1 MALLKTILDIKRH
14 NSAMAAGISLDNL
27 QSFIDEGLD
36 RHIYHAI
43 GYAQVMELVGQK
55 ATATPKQQRM
65 LDLLQKAAVA
75 FMVYYWADQ
84 GAVQF
89 SDLGIH
95 VAKDSNKLPASDK
108 KIIALKKQ
116 NISSGYAALETAVTF
131 LEENIEDFPTYQAS
145 AEHSRNRSLLINTST
160 EFQGSGVN
168 INQDARLYQ
177 TLRTYQET
185 IEQTYIE
192 PVLGYEIKEALH
204 QGILNNNL
212 SPEHQQL
219 LKRVRKAIAAYTM
232 AEAIPFMV
240 LSMDASGIFQLSETV
255 GGISGNVE
263 NRSSA
268 SDLRLSVAMNRYQM
282 SAEQHLEGVRKY
294 LASNKADFGYVTP
307 EAINMND
314 NYQNVFFI

>member
-1 MALLKTILDIKRH
+1 MALFENIIELRKY
-14 NSAMAAGISLDNL
+14 NSALSGNIELDNL
-27 QSFIDEGLD
+27 QSFINEGLN
-36 RHIYHAI
+36 RHIYQAI
-43 GYAQVMELVGQK
+43 GYDQVTTLIDQK
-55 ATATPKQQRM
+55 ATASVKQDRV
-65 LDLLQKAAVA
+65 LDLLQHAAVA

-116 NISSGYAALETAVTF
+116 NIGSGYAALETAVSF
-131 LEENIEDFPTYQAS
+131 LEDNINDFPIYKES
-145 AEHSRNRSLLINTST
+145 AEHARNRALLINTAT

-168 INQDARLYQ
+168 INQDARLYA
-177 TLRTYQET
+177 TLRSYQET
-185 IEQTYIE
+185 IEATYIE
-192 PVLGYEIKEALH
+192 PVLGYDIKEALH
-204 QGILNNNL
+204 LAILNNSL
-212 SPEHQQL
+212 SAEQQQL
-219 LKRVRKAIAAYTM
+219 LKRVRKAVAAYTM

-268 SDLRLSVAMNRYQM
+268 SDLRLSVAMNRYHM
-282 SAEQHLEGVRKY
+282 SAEQHLETVRKY
-294 LASNKADFGYVTP
+294 LAAHKADFGYTTP
-307 EAINMND
+307 EPININD

>member
-1 MALLKTILDIKRH
+1 MALLDTHLDIKRH
-14 NSAMAAGISLDNL
+14 NSAIGKIEMINL
-27 QSFIDEGLD
+27 QSFIDEALD
-36 RHIYHAI
+36 RHIYQAI
-43 GYAQVMELVGQK
+43 GYNQVAELIEQK
-55 ATATPKQQRM
+55 ATATPKQKRV
-65 LDLLQKAAVA
+65 LDLLQKAATA

-95 VAKDSNKLPASDK
+95 VAKDNNRLPASDK

-131 LEENIEDFPTYQAS
+131 LEENIDDFPVYKES
-145 AEHSRNRSLLINTST
+145 AEHERNRALLINTAT

-185 IEQTYIE
+185 IESTYIE
-192 PVLGYEIKEALH
+192 PVLGTYIKDQLH
-204 QGILNNNL
+204 DGIMTGTL
-212 SPEHQQL
+212 SPDHQKL
-219 LKRVRKAIAAYTM
+219 LKLVRKAIAAYTL
-232 AEAIPFMV
+232 AEAIPYMV
-240 LSMDASGIFQLSETV
+240 LSMDASGIFELSETV

-268 SDLRLSVAMNRYQM
+268 SDKRLAIAMNRYQM
-282 SAEQHLEGVRKY
+282 SAEQHLEVVRKY
-294 LASNKADFGYVTP
+294 LVSHREDFGYTAAEP
-307 EAINMND
+307 INVND
-314 NYQNVFFI
+314 SYTNTYLF

>member
-1 MALLKTILDIKRH
+1 MALLDTILDIKRH
-14 NSAMAAGISLDNL
+14 NSALSGNIKIDNL
-27 QSFIDEGLD
+27 QSFINEGLD

-43 GYAQVMELVGQK
+43 GYDQVANLVAAKQTASLKQK
-55 ATATPKQQRM
+55 RM
-65 LDLLQKAAVA
+65 LDLLQKAAVG

-89 SDLGIH
+89 SDMGIH
-95 VAKDSNKLPASDK
+95 VAKDSTKLPASDK

-131 LEENIEDFPTYQAS
+131 LEDNINDFPVYKES
-145 AEHSRNRSLLINTST
+145 AQHARNRALLINTAT

-168 INQDARLYQ
+168 INQDARLYA

-185 IEQTYIE
+185 IELTYIE
-192 PVLGYEIKEALH
+192 PVLGYDIKEALH
-204 QGILNNNL
+204 QAILNNSL
-212 SPEHQQL
+212 STEQQQL
-219 LKRVRKAIAAYTM
+219 LKRVRKAVAAYTM
-232 AEAIPFMV
+232 AEAIPYMV
-240 LSMDASGIFQLSETV
+240 LSMDASGIFELSETV

-268 SDLRLSVAMNRYQM
+268 SDKRLAIAMNRYQM
-282 SAEQHLEGVRKY
+282 SAEQHLESLRKY
-294 LASNKADFGYVTP
+294 LVSHKDDFGYITP
-307 EAINMND
+307 EQININD

>member
-1 MALLKTILDIKRH
+1 MALLDTILDIKRH
-14 NSAMAAGISLDNL
+14 NSAISANIRLDNL

-36 RHIYHAI
+36 RHVYHAI
-43 GYAQVMELVGQK
+43 GYDQVTELITAKQ
-55 ATATPKQQRM
+55 TATPKQKRV
-65 LDLLQKAAVA
+65 LDLLQKATVA

-95 VAKDSNKLPASDK
+95 VAKDNTKLPASDK

-116 NISSGYAALETAVTF
+116 NISSGYTALETAVSF
-131 LEENIEDFPTYQAS
+131 LEDNINDFPIYKGS
-145 AEHSRNRSLLINTST
+145 AEHESNRALLINTAT

-168 INQDARLYQ
+168 INQDARLYA

-185 IEQTYIE
+185 IESTYIE
-192 PVLGYEIKEALH
+192 PVLLYDIKEALH
-204 QGILNNNL
+204 QAIMNNSL
-212 SPEHQQL
+212 SPEQQQL
-219 LKRVRKAIAAYTM
+219 LKRVRKAVAAFTM
-232 AEAIPFMV
+232 AEAIPYMV

-268 SDLRLSVAMNRYQM
+268 SDKRLAIAMNRYQM
-282 SAEQHLEGVRKY
+282 SAEQHLEVVRKY
-294 LASNKADFGYVTP
+294 LVSHREQFGYTAA
-307 EAINMND
+307 ESININD
-314 NYQNVFFI
+314 NYQNVFYL